1 MERAVGHE
9 ERTMTRKSATLE
21 RRSRPAPPHP
31 EWRSALH
38 RGYFAQLGQA
48 WVGHSRW
55 IRGITAKDLVDHVER
70 TSPAGIPESA
80 ASSWAADV
88 ALAVACCRDL
98 PEAWSHLTVANTWR
112 LREACALRL
121 DAEES
126 ILFTERFWADL
137 RAQTRAAMRD
147 PEAAAQ
153 GGALRLQC
161 YSGHR
166 ALARWLVAHLLVRLE
181 SGVGVHGDALDS
193 SHAANTLINSTA
205 GASLRL
211 PTAT

>member
-1 MERAVGHE
+1 
-9 ERTMTRKSATLE
+9 MTRKSATLE
-21 RRSRPAPPHP
+21 RRSRPEPPHP

-48 WVGHSRW
+48 WVGHARW
-55 IRGITAKDLVDHVER
+55 IRGITAQDLIEHVELA
-70 TSPAGIPESA
+70 SPAGIPEAA
-80 ASSWAADV
+80 ASSWAADI

-137 RAQTRAAMRD
+137 RARTRTAMRD
-147 PEAAAQ
+147 PGAGAQ
-153 GGALRLQC
+153 CGALRLQC
-161 YSGHR
+161 YSGQR

-181 SGVGVHGDALDS
+181 SGVGVPGHALDS
-193 SHAANTLINSTA
+193 SPAAHTLTSSTG

>member
-1 MERAVGHE
+1 
-9 ERTMTRKSATLE
+9 MTRKSATLE
-21 RRSRPAPPHP
+21 RRSRPQPAHP

-55 IRGITAKDLVDHVER
+55 IRGITAQDLVEHVESA
-70 TSPAGIPESA
+70 SPAGIPESA
-80 ASSWAADV
+80 ACSWAADV

-137 RAQTRAAMRD
+137 RARTRAAARD
-147 PEAAAQ
+147 PEGSAR
-153 GGALRLQC
+153 GGELRLQC
-161 YSGHR
+161 YSGQR

-181 SGVGVHGDALDS
+181 SGVGVPCDALDS
-193 SHAANTLINSTA
+193 SPAAHTLVNSTA

>member
-1 MERAVGHE
+1 
-9 ERTMTRKSATLE
+9 MTRKSATLE
-21 RRSRPAPPHP
+21 RRSHPEPPHP

-55 IRGITAKDLVDHVER
+55 IRGITARDLVDHVER
-70 TSPAGIPESA
+70 ASPAGIPEA
-80 ASSWAADV
+80 AATSWAADV

-137 RAQTRAAMRD
+137 RARTRTAMRD
-147 PEAAAQ
+147 PDAGAQ
-153 GGALRLQC
+153 CGALRLQC
-161 YSGHR
+161 YSGQR

-181 SGVGVHGDALDS
+181 SGVGVPSGALDS
-193 SHAANTLINSTA
+193 SPAAHTLTDSTA

>member
-1 MERAVGHE
+1 
-9 ERTMTRKSATLE
+9 MTRKSATLE
-21 RRSRPAPPHP
+21 RRARQAMPHP
-31 EWRSALH
+31 EWRSALQ
-38 RGYFAQLGQA
+38 RGYFSQLGQA

-55 IRGITAKDLVDHVER
+55 IRGITAQDLIDHVELA
-70 TSPAGIPESA
+70 SPAGIPECA
-80 ASSWAADV
+80 ASSWAADI

-126 ILFTERFWADL
+126 ILFTERFWSDL
-137 RAQTRAAMRD
+137 RTRTRAAMRD
-147 PEAAAQ
+147 PESGGQ
-153 GGALRLQC
+153 CGALRLQC
-161 YSGHR
+161 YSGQR

-181 SGVGVHGDALDS
+181 SGVGVPGDALDS
-193 SHAANTLINSTA
+193 SPAANTLTNSTA

>member
-9 ERTMTRKSATLE
+9 ERTMTRKSARLE
-21 RRSRPAPPHP
+21 RLTQPTPPHP
-31 EWRSALH
+31 EWKSALH

-55 IRGITAKDLVDHVER
+55 IRGITSQDLVEHVER
-70 TSPAGIPESA
+70 ASPAGIPENA

-98 PEAWSHLTVANTWR
+98 PEAWGHLVVANTWR

-126 ILFTERFWADL
+126 ILFTERFWSDL
-137 RAQTRAAMRD
+137 RTRTRAAMRD
-147 PEAAAQ
+147 PESGAR

-161 YSGHR
+161 YSGQR

-181 SGVGVHGDALDS
+181 SGVGVPSGSLDS
-193 SHAANTLINSTA
+193 SPAAHTLIDSTA

>member
-1 MERAVGHE
+1 
-9 ERTMTRKSATLE
+9 MTRKSATLE
-21 RRSRPAPPHP
+21 RRSRPVPPHP
-31 EWRSALH
+31 QWRSALH
-38 RGYFAQLGQA
+38 RGYFSQLGQA
-48 WVGHSRW
+48 WVGHARW
-55 IRGITAKDLVDHVER
+55 IRGITAQDLIEHVER
-70 TSPAGIPESA
+70 ASPAGIPEVA
-80 ASSWAADV
+80 ASSWAADI

-137 RAQTRAAMRD
+137 RARTRAAMRD
-147 PEAAAQ
+147 PEAGAQ
-153 GGALRLQC
+153 CGALRLQC
-161 YSGHR
+161 YSGQR

-181 SGVGVHGDALDS
+181 SGVGVPAHALDS
-193 SHAANTLINSTA
+193 SPAAHTLTNSTA